1 MTIDTTLHP
10 EREQLLRSHL
20 AALFGEIEPQSID
33 FLQRHLHWVE
43 VPAGQTLMKQGD
55 PGDCAY
61 LTISGRLRA
70 YVRDEAGTVRMV
82 REMSRG
88 EIVGELSMYTGAART
103 ASVVAVRESVLV
115 RLDRQHFEALL
126 ATSPRLSLVFTR
138 GIIGRLQTEHQRRP
152 FAAPVTVGV
161 LPASAGVDLR
171 SFAADLSNALRRHGR
186 VRVLDAAGMD
196 ALLGTSGRANDPGVA
211 AHAQVG
217 LAIDDIESQHD
228 ITLLVGDVV
237 PDAWTRRCIA
247 HSDEV
252 LLIAD
257 ATQPPE
263 VHAVERACLD
273 DGSAPAEA
281 AETLVLVHPAGT
293 RCPQHTARWLARRP
307 VTTHLHLRQGNAA
320 DIGRLARVLMRRAV
334 GLVFG
339 GGGARGFAHLGTWRA
354 LRARGIEID
363 FVGGTSIGATM
374 AALVAADQPL
384 EECLQITRRAFGRDP
399 TGDYN
404 WLPLISLIK
413 GRRVQHA
420 VDEAIAALAGGPRDA
435 EDLWKTYFCIA
446 TNYSQA
452 REELITHGPLA
463 MALMASTAIPGAL
476 PPVVSGGDLVCDG
489 GTFNNFPVDRMRAM
503 RGVGTVIGVDLG
515 GRNPRKLDFDTVPGS
530 GALLLDRLRGRA
542 RRRYRLPSLASYL
555 MNITILYSTSR
566 QAEARAQT
574 DVYFNPPL
582 YKIGLLQWSR
592 FDEIV
597 RQGEQHANEVLDQL
611 AQQGKL
617 AGLTG

>member
-1 MTIDTTLHP
+1 MTIDTDLHP
-10 EREQLLRSHL
+10 EREQLLRTHL
-20 AALFGEIEPQSID
+20 ATLFGEIEPQTAA
-33 FLQRHLHWVE
+33 FLQRHLQWVE
-43 VPAGQTLMKQGD
+43 VAAGQTLLKQGD

-70 YVRDEAGTVRMV
+70 YVRDEAGVVRMV

-103 ASVVAVRESVLV
+103 ATVIAVRESVLV
-115 RLDRQHFEALL
+115 KLERQHFEALL

-161 LPASAGVDLR
+161 LPATPNVDLR
-171 SFAADLSNALRRHGR
+171 AFAAELARALQRHGR
-186 VRVLDAAGMD
+186 VRVLDVAAMD
-196 ALLGTSGRANDPGVA
+196 GVLGASGRANDPSA
-211 AHAQVG
+211 EANRLVG

-228 ITLLVGDVV
+228 ITLLVGDAE

-247 HSDEV
+247 HSDE
-252 LLIAD
+252 LLLLAD
-257 ATQPPE
+257 ATQAPA

-273 DGSAPAEA
+273 ADSAPAEA
-281 AETLVLVHPAGT
+281 AETLVLLHPPGT

-307 VTTHLHLRQGNAA
+307 VTAHLHLRQGHAA

-354 LRARGIEID
+354 LRARGIEVD
-363 FVGGTSIGATM
+363 FAGGTSIGATM
-374 AALVAADQPL
+374 AALVAGDQPL
-384 EECLQITRRAFGRDP
+384 EECLQIARHAFGRDP

-413 GRRVQHA
+413 GRRVQRA
-420 VDEAIAALAGGPRDA
+420 VDEAIEALAGGPRDA
-435 EDLWKTYFCIA
+435 EDLWKTYFCVA

-463 MALMASTAIPGAL
+463 RALMASTAIPGAL

-489 GTFNNFPVDRMRAM
+489 GTFNNFPVDRMRGM

-515 GRNPRKLDFDTVPGS
+515 GRNPRKLDFEQVPGS

-582 YKIGLLQWSR
+582 YKVGLLQWSR
-592 FDEIV
+592 FDDIV

-617 AGLTG
+617 AGLTA